1 MENLIQLLLDNLW
14 TVIGLV
20 VGIFGVGSWA
30 KIRFFSEK
38 GSVLFRELGELFL
51 SGADV
56 MDQIN
61 KDIADDG
68 KLDGKEIRDIVQVQ
82 GKTLIKE
89 FRDVK
94 IIIKPKKT
102 AKSGG

>member
-1 MENLIQLLLDNLW
+1 MENLLQLLLDNLW

-20 VGIFGVGSWA
+20 VGVFGLGSWA
-30 KIRFFSEK
+30 KLKFFSEK
-38 GSVLFRELGELFL
+38 GAILLKEVGELFL

-56 MDQIN
+56 MEQIN
-61 KDIADDG
+61 KDIANDG
-68 KLDGKEIRDIVQVQ
+68 KLDGKEIRDIVQNQ

-89 FRDVK
+89 FKDVR

-102 AKSGG
+102 TPPV